1 MVYKPLAVRVA
12 PITGLRRVILVLD
25 LSVDRHDARPDWREV
40 AFDDV
45 EIGAA
50 HATGVDLEQHFP
62 WLQLW
67 QR

>member
-25 LSVDRHDARPDWREV
+25 LSVDRDDARPDWREV

-50 HATGVDLEQHFP
+50 HAH
-62 WLQLW
+62 
-67 QR
+67 RC